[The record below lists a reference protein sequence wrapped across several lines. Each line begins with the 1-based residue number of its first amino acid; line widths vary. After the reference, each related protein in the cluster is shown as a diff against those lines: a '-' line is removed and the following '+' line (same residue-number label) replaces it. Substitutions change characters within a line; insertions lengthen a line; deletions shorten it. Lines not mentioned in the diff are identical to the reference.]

1 MSKKTWDKLS
11 PTHQQILRE
20 SFPEALEV
28 MSSEYE
34 RSFDAVI
41 GILESEGVTVTK
53 PSDIKPFMEAVQPV
67 YDDLLSKLTKEQ
79 QDMVHYILELG
90 EEY

>member
-1 MSKKTWDKLS
+1 
-11 PTHQQILRE
+11 
-20 SFPEALEV
+20 

-41 GILESEGVTVTK
+41 GILKSKGVTVTA
-53 PSDIKPFMEAVQPV
+53 PSDIKPFREAVQPV

-79 QDMVHYILELG
+79 QDMVYYILELA
-90 EEY
+90 EKY